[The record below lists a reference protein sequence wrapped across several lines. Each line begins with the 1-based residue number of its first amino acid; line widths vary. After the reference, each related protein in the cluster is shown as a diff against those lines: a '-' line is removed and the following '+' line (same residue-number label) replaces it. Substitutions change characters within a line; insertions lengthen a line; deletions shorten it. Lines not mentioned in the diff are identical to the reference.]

1 MVKAITS
8 VASGERRPA
17 VWSDRLR
24 SFFNLRYFAL
34 LTSVCTYALIVL
46 GGTVR
51 VTDSGLACPDWPR
64 CHGQWI
70 PPMETNVLIE
80 FSHRL
85 AAASVGILI
94 VALALIVWRWH
105 RDNRLAVIATTA
117 AVVVLI
123 AQVLIGGVTVNMEL
137 PDTIVA
143 LHLGIALVLLALVVA
158 TTVLAFSGDLTSRR
172 TGTPRGPRSRRLPVL
187 LAATALATFVL
198 IIVGSYVA
206 NSGAALIY
214 PDWPLFNGKIVSAGG
229 RLADLHYAHR
239 LLAAFVGVLLV
250 GLLWLARSERRP
262 QLLAIVAIAFALYVA
277 EVFVGAS
284 NIWLTLPAELRAAH
298 LALAAAVWA
307 TLVAA
312 GAWAFLERRAE
323 SGVPG

>member
-8 VASGERRPA
+8 VASGERRA
-17 VWSDRLR
+17 VAWSSRLR
-24 SFFNLRYFAL
+24 SFLDLRYLAL

-70 PPMETNVLIE
+70 PPMETSVLIE

-94 VALALIVWRWH
+94 VALALVVWLWH
-105 RDNRLAVIATTA
+105 RENRLVVVGTTSAVA
-117 AVVVLI
+117 VLI

-143 LHLGIALVLLALVVA
+143 LHLGIALMLLALLIG
-158 TTVLAFSGDLTSRR
+158 TTVLAFGGEPAVRETTS
-172 TGTPRGPRSRRLPVL
+172 PDDRGSRRLSVL

-214 PDWPLFNGKIVSAGG
+214 SDWPLFDGKLVSAGG

-239 LLAAFVGVLLV
+239 LLAALVGVLLAGV
-250 GLLWLARSERRP
+250 LWVAWREGRSRLP
-262 QLLAIVAIAFALYVA
+262 GVIAVAFALYVA

-284 NIWLTLPAELRAAH
+284 NIWLTLPTELRAAH

-307 TLVAA
+307 VLVAG
-312 GAWAFLERRAE
+312 GAWHFVERRRGATA
-323 SGVPG
+323 